1 VSDQLKIF
9 LTVDE
14 AVSLFKSQDSAHSI
28 NVIGPMIMG
37 FEWSIPGVRKKLAE
51 CTDLQVAGDTAR
63 GMGHGIAATEPDG
76 QFIFFEH
83 DEDALTAFIEA
94 REGATA

>member
-1 VSDQLKIF
+1 MSEQPQIF

-28 NVIGPMIMG
+28 NVIGPMVLG
-37 FEWSIPGVRKKLAE
+37 CEWSIGGAREKLAR
-51 CTDLQVAGDTAR
+51 CTDLQIAGDTAR
-63 GMGHGIAATEPDG
+63 GMGHGIAATETDG

-94 REGATA
+94 REGMPA

>member
-1 VSDQLKIF
+1 M
-9 LTVDE
+9 TVDE
-14 AVSLFKSQDSAHSI
+14 AVGLFKSQDSAHSI

-37 FEWSIPGVRKKLAE
+37 FEWSIGGAREKLAE

-83 DEDALTAFIEA
+83 DEDALTAFLLE
-94 REGATA
+94 RTGAPA

>member
-1 VSDQLKIF
+1 
-9 LTVDE
+9 
-14 AVSLFKSQDSAHSI
+14 
-28 NVIGPMIMG
+28 
-37 FEWSIPGVRKKLAE
+37 
-51 CTDLQVAGDTAR
+51 
-63 GMGHGIAATEPDG
+63 MGHGIAATEPDG